1 MVMVIGLM
9 ELQGSKSCLFQEEG
23 SGTEGT
29 AGPGMAAAVKAGE
42 VAIYFVVQQDDD
54 NKGNDKI

>member
-1 MVMVIGLM
+1 MVMQWLM
-9 ELQGSKSCLFQEEG
+9 ELQGSKNCLFQEEG

-42 VAIYFVVQQDDD
+42 VGKYSIVQ
-54 NKGNDKI
+54 